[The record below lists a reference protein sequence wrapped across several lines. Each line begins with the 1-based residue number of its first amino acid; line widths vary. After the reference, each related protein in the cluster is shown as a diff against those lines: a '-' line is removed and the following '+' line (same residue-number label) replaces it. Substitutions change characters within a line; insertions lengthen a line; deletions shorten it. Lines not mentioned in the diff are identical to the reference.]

1 MRLTRIA
8 TVMIF
13 MILRALPS
21 KISDAAAPVNC
32 SAQRL
37 QVAILLVPPLT
48 LKTSYNDVKTYVSC
62 PMNKVKGGILGDLIT
77 RIIRTCIKWPPRND
91 HVAAT
96 KSECFQVTNFEDEQ
110 GFLEFILRND
120 SCTDIAFPISS
131 RMKRAL
137 SGKKGNMT
145 LSFDDLIETPGY
157 SLIMDTVHFNDK
169 ANTVVMTKLV
179 QNVWPIV
186 VLAFLFAGIAG
197 ICVWVL
203 ETSFNE
209 EQFPRSFTRGIYEGF
224 WWSFVSM
231 TTVG

>member
-1 MRLTRIA
+1 MGAFTFVADRGIAHKMRLTRIA

-77 RIIRTCIKWPPRND
+77 RIIRTCIKWPPRNN

-96 KSECFQVTNFEDEQ
+96 KSECFQVTKFEDEQ
-110 GFLEFILRND
+110 EFQEFILRND

-145 LSFDDLIETPGY
+145 LYFDDLIETPGY
-157 SLIMDTVHFNDK
+157 SLIMDTVHVNDK

-197 ICVWVL
+197 ICVWALVSL
-203 ETSFNE
+203 
-209 EQFPRSFTRGIYEGF
+209 
-224 WWSFVSM
+224 FV
-231 TTVG
+231 TTLTLLLQDN

>member
-1 MRLTRIA
+1 MGAFTFVADRGIAHKMRLTRIA
-8 TVMIF
+8 TVMIL

-48 LKTSYNDVKTYVSC
+48 LKTSYNDVKTDVSS
-62 PMNKVKGGILGDLIT
+62 KVKGGILGDLIT
-77 RIIRTCIKWPPRND
+77 RIIRTCIPRNN

-110 GFLEFILRND
+110 RFLEFILRND

-157 SLIMDTVHFNDK
+157 SLIMDTVHVNDK

-179 QNVWPIV
+179 QNIWPIV

-203 ETSFNE
+203 VSL
-209 EQFPRSFTRGIYEGF
+209 
-224 WWSFVSM
+224 FV
-231 TTVG
+231 TTLTLLLQDN

>member
-1 MRLTRIA
+1 MGAFTFVADRGIAHKMKLTRIA

-13 MILRALPS
+13 TILSALPS
-21 KISDAAAPVNC
+21 KISDAEAPVNC

-48 LKTSYNDVKTYVSC
+48 LKTSYNDVSSPK
-62 PMNKVKGGILGDLIT
+62 NKVKGGILGDLIT
-77 RIIRTCIKWPPRND
+77 RIIGTCKLSPCND

-96 KSECFQVTNFEDEQ
+96 KSKCFQVTNFEDEQ
-110 GFLEFILRND
+110 TFQESILKKN

-137 SGKKGNMT
+137 SGKKGNMN
-145 LSFDDLIETPGY
+145 LHFYDLIETPGY
-157 SLIMDTVHFNDK
+157 SLIMDTGHVNDK

-197 ICVWVL
+197 ICVWALVSL
-203 ETSFNE
+203 
-209 EQFPRSFTRGIYEGF
+209 
-224 WWSFVSM
+224 FV
-231 TTVG
+231 TTLTLPL

>member
-1 MRLTRIA
+1 MGAFTFVADSGIAHKMKLTRIA

-32 SAQRL
+32 SGL

-48 LKTSYNDVKTYVSC
+48 LKTSYNDVKTDVSS

-77 RIIRTCIKWPPRND
+77 RIIGTCIKLPPCNA
-91 HVAAT
+91 AAT

-110 GFLEFILRND
+110 RFQEFILSKD

-137 SGKKGNMT
+137 SGKKGNMK
-145 LSFDDLIETPGY
+145 LSFHELIETPGY
-157 SLIMDTVHFNDK
+157 SLIMDTGHVNDK
-169 ANTVVMTKLV
+169 ANTIVMTKLV

-203 ETSFNE
+203 VSL
-209 EQFPRSFTRGIYEGF
+209 
-224 WWSFVSM
+224 FV
-231 TTVG
+231 TTLTFLL

>member
-1 MRLTRIA
+1 MGAFTFVADRGIAHKMKLTRIA

-13 MILRALPS
+13 TILSALPS
-21 KISDAAAPVNC
+21 KISDAEAPVNC

-48 LKTSYNDVKTYVSC
+48 LKTSYNDVSSPK
-62 PMNKVKGGILGDLIT
+62 NKVRGGILGDLIT
-77 RIIRTCIKWPPRND
+77 RIIATCKLSPCND

-96 KSECFQVTNFEDEQ
+96 KSKCFQVTNFEDEQ
-110 GFLEFILRND
+110 TFQESILKKN

-137 SGKKGNMT
+137 SGKKGNMN
-145 LSFDDLIETPGY
+145 LHFDDLIETPGY
-157 SLIMDTVHFNDK
+157 SLIMDTGHVNDK

-197 ICVWVL
+197 ICVWALVSL
-203 ETSFNE
+203 
-209 EQFPRSFTRGIYEGF
+209 
-224 WWSFVSM
+224 FV
-231 TTVG
+231 TTLTLPL